1 MTPTSHKTPHL
12 RALAL
17 LLIASFLYVQWAYAQ
32 HQAQFELHKPNHAC
46 EWCLVYGQ
54 AGNAVAST
62 ASTIPSATYHVLHPV
77 HTSASHGVDALF
89 FYGARA
95 PPVTLP
101 L

>member
-1 MTPTSHKTPHL
+1 MTPTTPKSLPL

-17 LLIASFLYVQWAYAQ
+17 LLVAGFLYVQWAYAQ

-62 ASTIPSATYHVLHPV
+62 AATIPPVTYHVFHNV
-77 HTSASHGVDALF
+77 RASITHGVDALSV
-89 FYGARA
+89 YGARA